1 MSGFPRSQNSGQP
14 GTPEPVTQCP
24 SPPKPQQLYCCFFKK
39 KKKKSGGGEGLIK
52 FYLQKISNSRKA
64 KSISFLSKW
73 FPDREHIN

>member
-24 SPPKPQQLYCCFFKK
+24 SPPNLSSCTVASL
-39 KKKKSGGGEGLIK
+39 KKKKSRGGEGLIK